1 MNEIIGVMAAFGH
14 HLDSISQKDHL
25 TDALSEVVSKLK
37 PLRNPDEICIVMRE
51 IRHYLSN
58 LIIYTKGLNDK
69 IKLDHARSNSPPQR
83 DQFRQPLKLYT
94 SNDGSDYDEASLK
107 QLYSM
112 QASNENMKLL
122 IDQLHLERERSFSLK
137 SNLSAA
143 EEQLN

>member
-1 MNEIIGVMAAFGH
+1 LNEIIGVMAAFGH

-25 TDALSEVVSKLK
+25 TDALSEVVAKLK
-37 PLRNPDEICIVMRE
+37 PLRSPDEICIVMRE

-83 DQFRQPLKLYT
+83 DQFRQPLKLYS
-94 SNDGSDYDEASLK
+94 SNEGSEYDEASLK

-112 QASNENMKLL
+112 QTSNENMKLL

-137 SNLSAA
+137 
-143 EEQLN
+143 